1 MCAEYAAHPFTQ
13 GGRDTVIVILS
24 GLICHSE
31 LAEES
36 QRDVSAALNVTVRD
50 VSAALNV
57 TVRDVSATLNVTV
70 RDVSATLNVTVRDVS
85 AALNVTVRD
94 VSAALNVTGG
104 TSLYSREAGG
114 EQEKQWN
121 ITILS

>member
-57 TVRDVSATLNVTV
+57 TVRDVSA
-70 RDVSATLNVTVRDVS
+70 
-85 AALNVTVRD
+85 ALNVTVRD